1 MVSSGQFV
9 NILLTAG
16 LALVSS
22 VLIMVVRWV
31 VRVVGERDKLA
42 DEALANRIMQKLEP
56 RFQSLETRLT
66 NLQARADHG

>member
-66 NLQARADHG
+66 NLQTRADHG

>member
-9 NILLTAG
+9 NILLTGG

-66 NLQARADHG
+66 NLQTRADHG